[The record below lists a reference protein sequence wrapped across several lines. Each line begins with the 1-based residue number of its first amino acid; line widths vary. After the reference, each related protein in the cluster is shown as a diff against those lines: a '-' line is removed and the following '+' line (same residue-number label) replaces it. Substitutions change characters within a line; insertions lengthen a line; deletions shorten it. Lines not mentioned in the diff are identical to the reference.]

1 MILVT
6 GGTGFIGQFLIRHLV
21 EMGQPVRTLLK
32 PSMQSPRLPRGVP
45 IQAAVC
51 SLKDERGLRAA
62 MKDVDVVIHLAG
74 AERLGSRSD
83 LEGVDV
89 DGTHMVSQVAA
100 QAGVQRMVYLSHL
113 GADRASAYP
122 VLKAK
127 GIAENFLMQSGVDYT
142 IFRSAPVYGPGD
154 QFTSSLAHLL
164 RISPGFFLL
173 PGKGDSLIQPL
184 WVGDLAF
191 CISLALGNPDAAN
204 QVFTVGGGET
214 FTFREVVGLVMEA
227 TGTHRRITPIGAAYL
242 RMIALWFENIFRG
255 FPISLFWLDYL
266 STDRTCPLD
275 TLPRMFGLIPAR
287 FGQMLGYLG
296 NQ

>member
-21 EMGQPVRTLLK
+21 EMGQPVRILLK

-51 SLKDERGLRAA
+51 SLRDERGLRAA
-62 MKDVDVVIHLAG
+62 MKDVDVIIHLAG

-83 LEGVDV
+83 LEGVDI
-89 DGTHMVSQVAA
+89 DGTHMVSQVAS
-100 QAGVQRMVYLSHL
+100 QAGVRRLVFLSHL

-127 GIAENFLMQSGVDYT
+127 GIAENFLMQSGVSYT

-154 QFTSSLAHLL
+154 QFTTALARLL
-164 RISPGFFLL
+164 RVSPGFFLM
-173 PGKGDSLIQPL
+173 PGKGDSLLQPL

-191 CISLALGNPDAAN
+191 CISLALENPDAAN
-204 QVFTVGGGET
+204 KVYTIGGGET
-214 FTFREVVGLVMEA
+214 FTFRDVVDMIMNV
-227 TGTHRRITPIGAAYL
+227 TGYHRRITPIGAAYL
-242 RMIALWFENIFRG
+242 RMIALWVENIFRR

-266 STDRTCPLD
+266 SVDRTCPLD

-287 FGQMLGYLG
+287 FGQMLSYLG
-296 NQ
+296 N

>member
-6 GGTGFIGQFLIRHLV
+6 GGTGFIDQFLIQHLV
-21 EMGQPVRTLLK
+21 DMGQPVRILLK

-51 SLKDERGLRAA
+51 SLRDERGLRAA
-62 MKDVDVVIHLAG
+62 MKDVDMVIHLAG

-83 LEGVDV
+83 LEGVDI
-89 DGTHMVSQVAA
+89 DGTHMVSQVAV
-100 QAGVQRMVYLSHL
+100 QAGVQRVIYLSHL

-127 GIAENFLMQSGVDYT
+127 GIAENFLMQCGVNYT

-154 QFTSSLAHLL
+154 QFTTSLASLL
-164 RISPGFFLL
+164 RVSPGFFLM
-173 PGKGDSLIQPL
+173 PGKGDSLLQPL

-191 CISLALGNPDAAN
+191 CISLALENPDAAN
-204 QVFTVGGGET
+204 QVYTVGGGEA
-214 FTFREVVGLVMEA
+214 FMFRDVVGMIMDV
-227 TGTHRRITPIGAAYL
+227 TGYHRRIAPIGAAYL
-242 RMIALWFENIFRG
+242 RMIALWAENIFRR

-266 STDRTCPLD
+266 SADRTCPLD
-275 TLPRMFGLIPAR
+275 TLPRLFGLIPAR
-287 FGQMLGYLG
+287 FGQMLSYLG